1 MSPAEQIVHLA
12 DVPIE
17 VEVELDRRTMPVREI
32 LALAAG
38 SVIPMTRS
46 AGENVD
52 ILVDG
57 AVIAFGESVIIE
69 DLMGIRLTDFRAE
82 D

>member
-1 MSPAEQIVHLA
+1 MTPTEQTVHLA

-17 VEVELDRRTMPVREI
+17 LEVELDRRTMPVREI
-32 LALAAG
+32 LALASG
-38 SVIPMTRS
+38 SVITLTRS
-46 AGENVD
+46 AGDNVD

-57 AVIAFGESVIIE
+57 AVVAFGEIVILE
-69 DLMGIRLTDFRAE
+69 ELMGVRLTDFRAE

>member
-17 VEVELDRRTMPVREI
+17 MEVELDRRTMLVRDI
-32 LALAAG
+32 LALDTG
-38 SVIPMTRS
+38 SVITMTRS
-46 AGENVD
+46 AGDNVD
-52 ILVDG
+52 ILIDG
-57 AVIAFGESVIIE
+57 AVMAFGEIVILE
-69 DLMGIRLTDFRAE
+69 ELMGIRLTDFRAE

>member
-17 VEVELDRRTMPVREI
+17 LEVELDRRTMPVREI

-38 SVIPMTRS
+38 SVITMTRS

-57 AVIAFGESVIIE
+57 AVIAFGEIVIIE
-69 DLMGIRLTDFRAE
+69 ELLGIRLTDFRAE